1 MLTIIGF
8 ALRNEHRM
16 TLLEG
21 QIELEKALRGT
32 LEQRVDKLED
42 TKT

>member
-21 QIELEKALRGT
+21 QIDTEKALRDA
-32 LEQRVDKLED
+32 LEKRVDKLED
-42 TKT
+42 TTT